1 MDAKEYLHS
10 DEIDEW
16 NSVFG
21 PEGNQEYTE
30 EQLLDFAEMWAQ
42 ISVRNA
48 INNRRKI
55 DESLMNNINTLD
67 DK

>member
-16 NSVFG
+16 NSVFD